1 VRTLLADHEVY
12 VTDWIDAREVPLE
25 QGPFTLDGYVGYMR
39 QFIGHLGAESLHV
52 MSVCQPTVP
61 VLAAAALMAAAG
73 EPQPR
78 SLTMIGGPID
88 ARRSP
93 TVVNGLA
100 TTKSLSWFDRHL
112 IDRVPASYPGRGRRV
127 LPGFL
132 QHAGFVA
139 MNPLRHVSS
148 HWDFYQHLVRGDL
161 SSAEDHRRFYD
172 EYNAVLDMP
181 AEYYL
186 DCVRIVFQQYLLPRG
201 LWEVAGER
209 VAPEAITRSA
219 LLTIE
224 GELDDISGAGQT
236 QAAHELC
243 TGIPENMRYDFVA
256 AKCGHYGIFSGRRWR
271 EIICPRI
278 GEFIRKH
285 R

>member
-1 VRTLLADHEVY
+1 
-12 VTDWIDAREVPLE
+12 
-25 QGPFTLDGYVGYMR
+25 
-39 QFIGHLGAESLHV
+39 
-52 MSVCQPTVP
+52 
-61 VLAAAALMAAAG
+61 
-73 EPQPR
+73 
-78 SLTMIGGPID
+78 
-88 ARRSP
+88 
-93 TVVNGLA
+93 
-100 TTKSLSWFDRHL
+100 
-112 IDRVPASYPGRGRRV
+112 
-127 LPGFL
+127 
-132 QHAGFVA
+132 

-243 TGIPENMRYDFVA
+243 RGIPSERKHHLTVEGA
-256 AKCGHYGIFSGRRWR
+256 GHYGTFSGRRWR
-271 EIICPRI
+271 QTVYPQVRS
-278 GEFIRKH
+278 FIAEAEAASSR
-285 R
+285 